1 MTPDKNFRISKR
13 TKTIVALMCKSN
25 EDRGHLRRI
34 LIDGQICEEQARK
47 QSLKAKGNKTKDLT
61 E

>member
-13 TKTIVALMCKSN
+13 TKTVVALMCKSN
-25 EDRGHLRRI
+25 EDRSHLRRI
-34 LIDGQICEEQARK
+34 LIDSELCDEQARK
-47 QSLKAKGNKTKDLT
+47 QLLKAKGNKTKDLT